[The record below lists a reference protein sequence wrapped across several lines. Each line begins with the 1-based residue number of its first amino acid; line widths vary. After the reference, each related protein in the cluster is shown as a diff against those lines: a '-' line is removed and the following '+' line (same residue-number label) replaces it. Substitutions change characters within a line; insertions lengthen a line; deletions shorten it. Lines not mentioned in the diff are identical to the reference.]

1 MNKIRPPRATFHQL
15 RTLEAVVRLGSITRA
30 AAELH
35 LTQPTVSAQIHELQ
49 SALDTPLVEP
59 AGRGIRPTEAAHRLR
74 EAALDMFARWQ
85 RFEEELQALHGLERG
100 RLRIAG
106 VTTTEYFIA
115 QWLRRYTDSHPGIDI
130 ELAVD
135 NRDAVVRRLREDDTE
150 LAVMMMPPGDLP
162 LEHVP
167 LMRNPLVLI
176 GPVGHPWAAARRVP
190 RRALD
195 GQPLLLREVGSGT
208 RLATEAYLR
217 THGLAPAVRATLGSN
232 EAIKHA
238 VAVGLGLAVLSRHAL
253 AENPAQ
259 DGLAILPVAG
269 FPIERRW
276 LLVWRRDRRLSL
288 AAHRFV
294 EHVRTH
300 PQQAV
305 GTTDDAAAADPSRRR
320 SANVKR

>member
-1 MNKIRPPRATFHQL
+1 MNKIRPPRVTFHQL

-49 SALDTPLVEP
+49 SALDTALVEP
-59 AGRGIRPTEAAHRLR
+59 AGRGIRPTEAARLLR
-74 EAALDMFARWQ
+74 ETALEMFARWQ
-85 RFEEELQALHGLERG
+85 RFEEDLQALHGLQRG
-100 RLRIAG
+100 VLRIAG

-115 QWLRRYTDSHPGIDI
+115 QWLHRYTDSHPGIEI

-135 NRDAVVRRLREDDTE
+135 NRDAIVRRLRQEETE
-150 LAVMMMPPGDLP
+150 LAVMMMPPDDLP
-162 LEHVP
+162 LQSVP

-176 GPVGHPWAAARRVP
+176 GPARHPWAAARRRLP

-195 GQPLLLREVGSGT
+195 DQPLLLREPGSGT

-217 THGLAPAVRATLGSN
+217 THGLRPRLRATLGSN

-238 VAVGLGLAVLSRHAL
+238 VAAGLGLAVLSRHAL
-253 AENPAQ
+253 AADPAQ
-259 DGLAILPVAG
+259 EGLAVLPVTG

-276 LLVWRRDRRLSL
+276 QLVWRSDRRLS
-288 AAHRFV
+288 AAARRFV
-294 EHVRTH
+294 EHVQAH
-300 PQQAV
+300 PPD
-305 GTTDDAAAADPSRRR
+305 TDDAPTGDGRAG
-320 SANVKR
+320 

>member
-30 AAELH
+30 AQELH

-59 AGRGIRPTEAAHRLR
+59 VGRGIRPTEAARLLHD
-74 EAALDMFARWQ
+74 AALDIFARWT
-85 RFEEELQALHGLERG
+85 RFEEDLAALHGLERG
-100 RLRIAG
+100 LLRIAG

-115 QWLRRYTDSHPGIDI
+115 QWLRRYTDRHPGVDI

-135 NRDAVVRRLREDDTE
+135 NRDAVVRRLRQDDTE
-150 LAVMMMPPGDLP
+150 LAVMMMPPDDLP
-162 LEHVP
+162 LHSVP

-176 GPVGHPWAAARRVP
+176 GALDHPWTRARRVP
-190 RRALD
+190 RRWLD
-195 GQPLLLREVGSGT
+195 GHPLLLREPGSGT

-217 THGLAPAVRATLGSN
+217 AHGLTPTRRATLGSN

-238 VAVGLGLAVLSRHAL
+238 VAAGLGLAVLSRHAL
-253 AENPAQ
+253 ADDPAR
-259 DGLAILPVAG
+259 DGVAVLPVAG

-288 AAHRFV
+288 AAQRFI
-294 EHVRTH
+294 EHVQAH
-300 PQQAV
+300 PPDETPTPAG
-305 GTTDDAAAADPSRRR
+305 GTGAG
-320 SANVKR
+320 